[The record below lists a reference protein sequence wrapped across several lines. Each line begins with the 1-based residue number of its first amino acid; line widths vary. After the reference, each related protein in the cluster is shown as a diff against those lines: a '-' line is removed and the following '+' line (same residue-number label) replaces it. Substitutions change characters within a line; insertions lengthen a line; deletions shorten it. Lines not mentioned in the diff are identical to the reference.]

1 MSFIGTQ
8 QKCKACEK
16 TVYPV
21 ELLSADG
28 INYHKSCFRCTH
40 CKGTLKLSNYSS
52 MEGVLYCKPHF
63 EQLFKESGN
72 FNKNFQSP
80 AKSAEKL
87 TPELTRSPSKAAS
100 MFSGTQEKC
109 ATCGKTAYPL
119 EKMSSQVTVENQS
132 YHKSC
137 FKCSHGGC
145 SLTPSNYAALD
156 GILYCKPHFSQLFK
170 EKAKGP
176 EKAKKT
182 YPAGDDNSGDNR
194 DKSYISE
201 PSLSLQ
207 SHQIG
212 KDGSEERRGGANRLV
227 ERDGQELNPR
237 SYRLHRNHLH
247 PRNGDVAEQRASR
260 HVAHGE
266 KDRLCTNKLLRIE
279 VEGATKT
286 HHGFGWEVGLELSSD
301 DATVAVR
308 PADLSPDAAVVR
320 AALLGLSLVDVGHT
334 LSQEM
339 GLWTLLEGCLLLAN
353 ALAIL
358 NEDRFL
364 APRGWSFQ
372 EYSGI
377 KRNSFKGQILG
388 LIYATQYL
396 RVPLLLLNILCIVV
410 KLVSG

>member
-119 EKMSSQVTVENQS
+119 EKYYSDFANANEYTYYTIALREVTVENQS

-170 EKAKGP
+170 EKG
-176 EKAKKT
+176 
-182 YPAGDDNSGDNR
+182 
-194 DKSYISE
+194 SY
-201 PSLSLQ
+201 
-207 SHQIG
+207 
-212 KDGSEERRGGANRLV
+212 
-227 ERDGQELNPR
+227 
-237 SYRLHRNHLH
+237 NHLIKS
-247 PRNGDVAEQRASR
+247 AS
-260 HVAHGE
+260 V
-266 KDRLCTNKLLRIE
+266 K
-279 VEGATKT
+279 
-286 HHGFGWEVGLELSSD
+286 
-301 DATVAVR
+301 R
-308 PADLSPDAAVVR
+308 PTTP
-320 AALLGLSLVDVGHT
+320 
-334 LSQEM
+334 
-339 GLWTLLEGCLLLAN
+339 
-353 ALAIL
+353 
-358 NEDRFL
+358 
-364 APRGWSFQ
+364 
-372 EYSGI
+372 
-377 KRNSFKGQILG
+377 
-388 LIYATQYL
+388 
-396 RVPLLLLNILCIVV
+396 VPEA
-410 KLVSG
+410 